1 MHFRLIEARQIQG
14 CILWLKFSDGVEGE
28 IDLRDELDGPIF
40 EPLKNVELFKQ
51 FTINPDL
58 HTLVWP
64 NGADFSP
71 EFLHDN
77 VRVTTQCS

>member
-1 MHFRLIEARQIQG
+1 MDYQLIEARHVS
-14 CILWLKFSDGVEGE
+14 KFTLFLRFNDGVEGE
-28 IDLRDELDGPIF
+28 IDLQGELYGPIF
-40 EPLKNVELFKQ
+40 EPLNDVETFKS
-51 FTINPDL
+51 FTLHPEL

-77 VRVTTQCS
+77 IRVTA

>member
-1 MHFRLIEARQIQG
+1 MRFRLIEARQIQG
-14 CILWLKFSDGVEGE
+14 FVLWLKFSDGVEGD
-28 IDLRDELDGPIF
+28 IDFSDELDGPIF
-40 EPLKNVELFKQ
+40 EPLKNVELFRQ
-51 FTINPDL
+51 FRIDPDL

-77 VRVTTQCS
+77 VRVTTQRS

>member
-1 MHFRLIEARQIQG
+1 MNYRLLDARHNSDFT
-14 CILWLKFSDGVEGE
+14 LWLRFSDGVEGE
-28 IDLRDELDGPIF
+28 IDLQAELHGTMF
-40 EPLKNVELFKQ
+40 EPLRNTDTFRLFVLH
-51 FTINPDL
+51 PEL

-77 VRVTTQCS
+77 VRVTASHK

>member
-14 CILWLKFSDGVEGE
+14 CILWLKFNDGVEGE
-28 IDLRDELDGPIF
+28 IDLRAELDGPIF

-77 VRVTTQCS
+77 VRVTTQRS

>member
-1 MHFRLIEARQIQG
+1 MAFRLVEARHIQG
-14 CILWLKFSDGVEGE
+14 FVLWLKFSDGVEGD

-40 EPLKNVELFKQ
+40 EPLRNADIFTQ
-51 FTINPDL
+51 FRIDPDL

-71 EFLHDN
+71 EFLHN
-77 VRVTTQCS
+77 TVRVTAHRS

>member
-14 CILWLKFSDGVEGE
+14 CILWLKFSDEVEGE
-28 IDLRDELDGPIF
+28 IDLRDELNGPIF

-77 VRVTTQCS
+77 VRVTTQRS